1 MKIELPQVGESVT
14 EGIIGRWLKQPGD
27 HVEKYDPLV
36 EVVTDK
42 VNMEMPSPASG
53 MLTRILAEEGQ
64 TVPMGAVIAEMDVE
78 GEAQESPASHTPAGP
93 RSAADAEAIDKTG
106 VLLRDVAPV
115 GPTGSGGVA
124 APVSPPA
131 AGTPSPLA
139 QASDAT
145 ARAPGGAR
153 GRYSPAV
160 QRLAQAHDLDLSRV
174 TGTGLGGRV
183 TRKDV
188 QKYID
193 TSTAPPPD
201 APPSLEQPA
210 RTARRKP
217 AGAGVDAE
225 RMPLTPIR
233 RMIAENMVKSA
244 TQIPQAWSIVEVD
257 VTSLVER
264 RSSARDD
271 FQRTES
277 INLTYL
283 PFVVKAVADS
293 LRRNPMLN
301 SSWDGD
307 AILVKKRINIGVAVA
322 TGEGLV
328 VPVVHDADSLSIAG
342 LAKSIDGLTDRA
354 RRGKLDLADVQ
365 GGTFTVNNTGT
376 LGSVVSQPLV
386 NYPQAAIIT
395 TEAIV
400 KRPVVV
406 GDAIA
411 IRSMMNLCLT
421 FDHRILDGAE
431 AGAFI
436 NEVKRLLQCVGPD
449 TAIY

>member
-1 MKIELPQVGESVT
+1 MGQALRGTSRNMKIELPQVGESVT

-27 HVEKYDPLV
+27 RVEKYDPLV

-42 VNMEMPSPASG
+42 VNMEMPSPVSG
-53 MLTRILAEEGQ
+53 VLTRILVEEGQ

-78 GEAQESPASHTPAGP
+78 GEAPEAPAGDIP
-93 RSAADAEAIDKTG
+93 AGLRSAADAEPIDKTG

-124 APVSPPA
+124 ASASPTAPPPKASDAAAPA
-131 AGTPSPLA
+131 AGGP
-139 QASDAT
+139 
-145 ARAPGGAR
+145 R

-160 QRLAQAHDLDLSRV
+160 QRLAQAHDVDLSRV

-183 TRKDV
+183 TRQDL

-193 TSTAPPPD
+193 ASTTPPSD
-201 APPSLEQPA
+201 APASSEKLSG
-210 RTARRKP
+210 T
-217 AGAGVDAE
+217 GVSVE

-244 TQIPQAWSIVEVD
+244 TLIPQAWSIVEVD
-257 VTSLVER
+257 VTTLVER

-271 FQRTES
+271 FQRTEG

-283 PFVVKAVADS
+283 PFVVKAVAES
-293 LRRNPMLN
+293 LRTNPMLN

-307 AILVKKRINIGVAVA
+307 AILIKKRVNVGVAVA
-322 TGEGLV
+322 TGDGLV
-328 VPVVHDADSLSIAG
+328 VPVIHDADSLSVAG

-354 RRGKLDLADVQ
+354 RRGKLNLADVQ
-365 GGTFTVNNTGT
+365 GGTFTVNNTGA

-436 NEVKRLLQCVGPD
+436 NEVKRLLEGIGPD

>member
-27 HVEKYDPLV
+27 RVEKYDPLV

-53 MLTRILAEEGQ
+53 VLTRILAEEGQ

-78 GEAQESPASHTPAGP
+78 GEPPEAPAGDTAAGP
-93 RSAADAEAIDKTG
+93 RSAVDAESIDKTG

-115 GPTGSGGVA
+115 GPTGSGGVGVS
-124 APVSPPA
+124 VSPTAPLQQTPA
-131 AGTPSPLA
+131 A
-139 QASDAT
+139 T
-145 ARAPGGAR
+145 APAVRGPR

-160 QRLAQAHDLDLSRV
+160 QRLAQAHHVDLSRV
-174 TGTGLGGRV
+174 TGTGVGGRV

-188 QKYID
+188 QKHID
-193 TSTAPPPD
+193 TSAPPPSD
-201 APPSLEQPA
+201 APLRE
-210 RTARRKP
+210 KP
-217 AGAGVDAE
+217 AGAGAGME
-225 RMPLTPIR
+225 RVPLTPIR

-271 FQRTES
+271 FQRTEG

-283 PFVVKAVADS
+283 PFVVKAVAES

-307 AILVKKRINIGVAVA
+307 AILVKKRVNIGVAMA

-328 VPVVHDADSLSIAG
+328 VPIIHDADSLSIAG

-354 RRGKLDLADVQ
+354 RRGKLDLAEVQ
-365 GGTFTVNNTGT
+365 GGTFTVNNTGA

-400 KRPVVV
+400 RRPVVV

-436 NEVKRLLQCVGPD
+436 NEVKRLLEVVGPD